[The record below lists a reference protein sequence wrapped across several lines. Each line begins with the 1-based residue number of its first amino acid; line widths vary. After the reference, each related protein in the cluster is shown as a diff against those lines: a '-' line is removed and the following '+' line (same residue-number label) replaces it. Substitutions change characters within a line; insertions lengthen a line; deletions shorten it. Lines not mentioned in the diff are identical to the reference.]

1 MRNWFK
7 DSYHGPNSC
16 WCKHQVKILR
26 DAEKPFAEYINVIN
40 MVCEWKDKDGYVYEL
55 PTEFEYER
63 EEDSSTGALMFED
76 ISPIDEI
83 DEITKRIERQVGDEA
98 CRNCYVN
105 DEL

>member
-7 DSYHGPNSC
+7 DSYHGPNSG
-16 WCKHQVKILR
+16 WNKDQVKILR

-40 MVCEWKDKDGYVYEL
+40 MDCEWKDEDGYVYEL

-98 CRNCYVN
+98 CRNCYGN